1 MGREEGVE
9 YIKNMDATE
18 LMELILFGEDGEDVK
33 DLPWLCS
40 RMVAKL
46 NIAKEGDD
54 CAMRSPG
61 NKSRLVL
68 EKALHTFGGAS
79 ALSYF
84 RSITG
89 FWNPTAAEN
98 VFTSMM
104 LQFAQL
110 PKGARDAHKQLYID
124 NYKKS

>member
-9 YIKNMDATE
+9 YIKNMNVTE

-33 DLPWLCS
+33 DLAWLCS
-40 RMVAKL
+40 RMVGKL
-46 NIAKEGDD
+46 NIAKECDD
-54 CAMRSPG
+54 MAMRQPG
-61 NKSRLVL
+61 NVNRLVL
-68 EKALHTFGGAS
+68 EIALHTFGGAS
-79 ALSYF
+79 ALSHF

-98 VFTSMM
+98 VFTSIM

-110 PKGARDAHKQLYID
+110 PKGARDVHKQLYID
-124 NYKKS
+124 NYKKF